1 MVRYTDRK
9 DRAEDGVARTMTPV
23 PMAVAMSRNILAAR
37 GRLRLSLDQLATRAR
52 VSKGALVA
60 LENGTANPN
69 LATLVRVADALAI
82 SVSDILAES
91 AAPDVRI
98 VAEAG
103 IDPLWHSPSGGYA
116 RLLLTAGH
124 PAPVELWRWRLAPGD
139 RYANDAHPDGFSE
152 TVTVLAGTFGLTL
165 DGRTHLVPTGSTAA
179 FPGDVPHAYWASGDV
194 PCDILMTV
202 HLAPPASTAVRPGS
216 EPRTTNA

>member
-1 MVRYTDRK
+1 
-9 DRAEDGVARTMTPV
+9 MTSV
-23 PMAVAMSRNILAAR
+23 PMAEAISRNVRAAR
-37 GRLRLSLDQLATRAR
+37 GRLGLSLDQLATRAR

-69 LATLVRVADALAI
+69 LATLVRVADALAM
-82 SVSDILAES
+82 SVSDVLAES

-98 VAEAG
+98 VAEAA
-103 IDPLWHSPSGGYA
+103 IEPLWQSPSGGYA

-124 PAPVELWRWRLAPGD
+124 PAPVELWRWRLAAGD
-139 RYANDAHPDGFSE
+139 RYENDAHPEGFSE

-165 DGRTHLVPTGSTAA
+165 DGRTYLVPSGSTAA
-179 FPGDVPHAYWASGDV
+179 FPGDVPHAYWASGDR

-202 HLAPPASTAVRPGS
+202 HLAPASAAPVPRRLLPKTSHPQVRGL
-216 EPRTTNA
+216 A